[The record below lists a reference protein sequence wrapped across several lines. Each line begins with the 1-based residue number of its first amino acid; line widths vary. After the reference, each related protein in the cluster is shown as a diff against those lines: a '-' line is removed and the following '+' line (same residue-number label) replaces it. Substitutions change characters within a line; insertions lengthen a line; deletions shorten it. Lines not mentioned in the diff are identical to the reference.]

1 MIAIE
6 EEIWAIFDFSIDV
19 TFFLRTFMP
28 LGVLDR

>member
-6 EEIWAIFDFSIDV
+6 KKIWAIFDFAIDM